1 MKFFVFLSENEYF
14 WETVANTE
22 KSRIDRNKGEKREAS
37 VEIATIR
44 TKLAKLVNE
53 QDHRNHNRGLLS
65 VGARNELETINKL
78 INGSGKR
85 QEIGI

>member
-1 MKFFVFLSENEYF
+1 
-14 WETVANTE
+14 
-22 KSRIDRNKGEKREAS
+22 
-37 VEIATIR
+37 
-44 TKLAKLVNE
+44 LVNE
-53 QDHRNHNRGLLS
+53 QDHRNHNSGLLS